1 MIDYEDN
8 SSTAMGGKSKGSI
21 YLRGIKSANKGADS
35 YKFVLEKSVDFCEL
49 DSQIIVQ
56 ALEEVNKMLPP

>member
-49 DSQIIVQ
+49 DSQIIV
-56 ALEEVNKMLPP
+56 

>member
-1 MIDYEDN
+1 MIDYENN

-21 YLRGIKSANKGADS
+21 YLRGIKSPNKGVES

-49 DSQIIVQ
+49 DSQIIV
-56 ALEEVNKMLPP
+56 